1 VGLARARNGVR
12 VPQRARH
19 GLDGLLAARVAL
31 AWSTRWRWPALIAG
45 VLAIAAIGL
54 SRLYL
59 GVHYPSD
66 VLGAWAAALAWVVG
80 LRLVLLARA
89 SARPVASGSS
99 L

>member
-19 GLDGLLAARVAL
+19 GLDGPAGL

-66 VLGAWAAALAWVVG
+66 VLGAWAAALAWVIG